1 MLTNLLYRAANKF
14 RFHAPSTVTT
24 LAYMAYRARGAYL
37 QDGLFTVHNS
47 DFRKDQKFREAYR
60 LGKATGSW
68 GRQDVEW
75 RAYVCCW
82 AAWSVRNKEGDFVEC
97 GVNRG
102 GLSRAVIHYV
112 NFERL
117 NKQFWLLDTYE
128 GLVDRLISE
137 DERRRGILPGGY
149 EPCYE
154 NVVETFRPFRGVR
167 IVRGI
172 VPDTLSQVTATAIC
186 YLSLDMNNTAPE
198 IAAAEH
204 FWDRLVPGG
213 IIVLD
218 DYGWRKQ
225 INQKIAF
232 DRFADARK
240 ISVLTPDGPRFAD
253 KALIHLFR
261 TAHGTE
267 QASDR
272 PLSVASK
279 PPGNCGPQSRKR
291 PVDDPRVG

>member
-1 MLTNLLYRAANKF
+1 
-14 RFHAPSTVTT
+14 
-24 LAYMAYRARGAYL
+24 
-37 QDGLFTVHNS
+37 
-47 DFRKDQKFREAYR
+47 
-60 LGKATGSW
+60 
-68 GRQDVEW
+68 
-75 RAYVCCW
+75 
-82 AAWSVRNKEGDFVEC
+82 
-97 GVNRG
+97 
-102 GLSRAVIHYV
+102 
-112 NFERL
+112 
-117 NKQFWLLDTYE
+117 
-128 GLVDRLISE
+128 
-137 DERRRGILPGGY
+137 
-149 EPCYE
+149 
-154 NVVETFRPFRGVR
+154 
-167 IVRGI
+167 
-172 VPDTLSQVTATAIC
+172 
-186 YLSLDMNNTAPE
+186 
-198 IAAAEH
+198 
-204 FWDRLVPGG
+204 LVPGG